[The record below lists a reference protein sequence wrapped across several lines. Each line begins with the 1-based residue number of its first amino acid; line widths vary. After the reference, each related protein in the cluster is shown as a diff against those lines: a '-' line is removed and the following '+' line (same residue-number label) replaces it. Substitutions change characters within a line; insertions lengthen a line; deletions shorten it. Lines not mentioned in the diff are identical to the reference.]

1 MEIKLFNSNKKI
13 NIKESNLIL
22 VNKGQNLVDFYEYND
37 YFLKVINDV
46 LNVNKFYKD
55 LIKRI
60 EFIYDLLNNKTE
72 DNFIKISLENS
83 LPIGYFLD
91 DGKIFNKG
99 TKNMLLLF
107 KKQNYISLDNF
118 LNNQE
123 IFSYKR
129 IEIYN
134 KLIDLLIFFHEN
146 SVLLCDFKL
155 DNFLVI
161 ENEQGFFITIRNIE
175 KINVNDLKDVGFI
188 SSDFILPPEAFF
200 KNEYN
205 IYSELWLAT
214 NFIFYILTGLNV
226 FDFIKAANINH
237 NMLQNFLYHVDYKVK
252 TWPPDIKQNINIS
265 SQLPYLDQIKYNNLK
280 EVCKNYFR
288 YSNFKEILFKNF
300 ILGYLLFNQ
309 RKNLSAIKNELKKD
323 LVKYHLDKQKEH
335 KNLESENKQF
345 IDQDKIQ
352 DKIIDNISF
361 YVSKNEVTQEK
372 IDNKSKQES
381 KFYKDLTDFNL
392 FKRIEIESNIIY
404 YQNVSGIQ
412 DYVAFK
418 LKQNNILN
426 STFVDFMNSIFVFIP
441 LNLDLFTYYKVSI
454 LFSLFSFIDKNQ
466 SDIQKKYNLDEKSFY
481 YFKVIIVN
489 FVQFLDEENLKKIV
503 NIFISLY
510 KDKSYGILIYFIY
523 ENLKQE
529 LLNIKLEEL
538 NKSEILKEVNM
549 KLNSFISIK
558 ISSPLNEFLEN
569 YLKKIKIFVIIFV
582 FILSVISSLIFFKD
596 LKLFSFILIINIIFL
611 GLSVYF
617 ILNYIFKI
625 VLQKLK

>member
-60 EFIYDLLNNKTE
+60 EFIYDLLNNKAE

-323 LVKYHLDKQKEH
+323 LVKYSVNQQKEH
-335 KNLESENKQF
+335 KEVEFESKQF
-345 IDQDKIQ
+345 IEQH
-352 DKIIDNISF
+352 IDGISLP
-361 YVSKNEVTQEK
+361 VAKNEITPEK
-372 IDNKSKQES
+372 IDNESNQES
-381 KFYKDLTDFNL
+381 KFYKDLIDFNL
-392 FKRIEIESNIIY
+392 VKRIEIESNIIY
-404 YQNVSGIQ
+404 YQNISNVQ
-412 DYVAFK
+412 EYVAFK
-418 LKQNNILN
+418 LKQKNIEDSSLIE
-426 STFVDFMNSIFVFIP
+426 FMNSLFVFIP

-510 KDKSYGILIYFIY
+510 KDKSYGMLVYFIY

-538 NKSEILKEVNM
+538 NKSEILKEFNM

-558 ISSPLNEFLEN
+558 ISSTLNEFLEN

>member
-60 EFIYDLLNNKTE
+60 EFIYDLLNNKAE

-83 LPIGYFLD
+83 LPIGYFFD

-99 TKNMLLLF
+99 TKNILLLF
-107 KKQNYISLDNF
+107 KKQNYINLKNF

-129 IEIYN
+129 LEIYN

-146 SVLLCDFKL
+146 NVLLCDFKL

-161 ENEQGFFITIRNIE
+161 ENEQGFFIAIRNIE

-188 SSDFILPPEAFF
+188 SSDFILPPETFF

-205 IYSELWLAT
+205 IYSEFWLAT

-323 LVKYHLDKQKEH
+323 LVKYSVNQQKEH
-335 KNLESENKQF
+335 KEVEFESKQF
-345 IDQDKIQ
+345 IEQH
-352 DKIIDNISF
+352 IDGISLP
-361 YVSKNEVTQEK
+361 VAKNEITPEK
-372 IDNKSKQES
+372 IDNESNQES
-381 KFYKDLTDFNL
+381 KFYKDLIDFNL
-392 FKRIEIESNIIY
+392 VKRIEIESNIIY
-404 YQNVSGIQ
+404 YQNISNVQ
-412 DYVAFK
+412 EYVAFK
-418 LKQNNILN
+418 LKQKNIEDSSLIE
-426 STFVDFMNSIFVFIP
+426 FMNSLFVFIP

-510 KDKSYGILIYFIY
+510 KDKSYGMLVYFIY

-538 NKSEILKEVNM
+538 NKSEILKEFNM

-558 ISSPLNEFLEN
+558 ISSTLNEFLEN

>member
-265 SQLPYLDQIKYNNLK
+265 SQLP
-280 EVCKNYFR
+280 
-288 YSNFKEILFKNF
+288 
-300 ILGYLLFNQ
+300 
-309 RKNLSAIKNELKKD
+309 
-323 LVKYHLDKQKEH
+323 
-335 KNLESENKQF
+335 
-345 IDQDKIQ
+345 
-352 DKIIDNISF
+352 
-361 YVSKNEVTQEK
+361 
-372 IDNKSKQES
+372 
-381 KFYKDLTDFNL
+381 
-392 FKRIEIESNIIY
+392 
-404 YQNVSGIQ
+404 
-412 DYVAFK
+412 
-418 LKQNNILN
+418 
-426 STFVDFMNSIFVFIP
+426 
-441 LNLDLFTYYKVSI
+441 
-454 LFSLFSFIDKNQ
+454 
-466 SDIQKKYNLDEKSFY
+466 
-481 YFKVIIVN
+481 
-489 FVQFLDEENLKKIV
+489 
-503 NIFISLY
+503 
-510 KDKSYGILIYFIY
+510 
-523 ENLKQE
+523 
-529 LLNIKLEEL
+529 
-538 NKSEILKEVNM
+538 
-549 KLNSFISIK
+549 
-558 ISSPLNEFLEN
+558 
-569 YLKKIKIFVIIFV
+569 
-582 FILSVISSLIFFKD
+582 
-596 LKLFSFILIINIIFL
+596 
-611 GLSVYF
+611 
-617 ILNYIFKI
+617 
-625 VLQKLK
+625 